1 MLLLLLACH
10 PAADTLGS
18 PAPLALP
25 DVPPGASSSSPGVH
39 PLPDRVIIIG
49 AGVAGMSA
57 AIEARAR
64 GAHVIVLERET
75 GTVGGAANEAALMMF
90 SGSAE
95 EADAGVTDSPE
106 QLLAEWPAITDG
118 DVGDDWVQRFAN
130 ENVPSVHDWLAA
142 MGVGW
147 GPPVLDP
154 SGGTTPRIHLI
165 TGGGEELVDV
175 LHAQLPEGIIRMGV
189 EATGLVQEASG
200 RVTGVQWRDVQTGEV
215 GLTEGRGV
223 VVATGGFGW
232 NLDKVREARPDLAD
246 VVLTRASWE
255 GADGNGLDMLR
266 GLGAATQN
274 LEAVGLYA
282 HSSRCPSDPSV
293 EMGVPFQFAVPWVNV
308 AGRRFVD
315 ESAMNDLRTAEAIV
329 DSGGA
334 AWMVF
339 DPDALTGAFVC
350 GSEAQ
355 TDRAFTLTELV
366 DEGFAHQEEDLFTL
380 GGAIGVDPLPFSAD
394 IEAYNQAIYAGAG
407 DVWRPDLT
415 GAMPVDTAPYF
426 AMPVAV
432 CVAKMFGGVDVDLDG
447 RVLTT
452 DGHVIR
458 GLYAAGEL
466 TGMAGGSLVGDA
478 GFTGSLSAVVLGGR
492 VAGEHAAT
500 DRVVR

>member
-1 MLLLLLACH
+1 MLLLLLACR
-10 PAADTLGS
+10 PAADTLGFS
-18 PAPLALP
+18 APLALP
-25 DVPPGASSSSPGVH
+25 GVPPIASSSPRVH

-106 QLLAEWPAITDG
+106 QLLSEWPAITDG
-118 DVGDDWVQRFAN
+118 DISDDWVQRFAN
-130 ENVPSVHDWLAA
+130 ENVPAVHDWLAA

-154 SGGTTPRIHLI
+154 SAGTTPRIHLI

-175 LHAQLPEGIIRMGV
+175 LHAQLPEGVIRMGV

-200 RVTGVQWRDVQTGEV
+200 RVTGVHWRDVQTGEV

-223 VVATGGFGW
+223 VVATGGFGR
-232 NLDKVREARPDLAD
+232 NLDTVREARPELAE
-246 VVLTRASWE
+246 VVLTHASWA

-274 LEAVGLYA
+274 LGAIGLYA
-282 HSSRCPSDPSV
+282 HSSRCPSDPLE
-293 EMGVPFQFAVPWVNV
+293 EMGVPFQFAVPWVD
-308 AGRRFVD
+308 ALGRRFVD
-315 ESAMNDLRTAEAIV
+315 ESVMNDLRTAESIV
-329 DSGGA
+329 DHGGA

-350 GSEAQ
+350 GDGAES
-355 TDRAFTLTELV
+355 DRLFTLTELV
-366 DEGFAHQEEDLFTL
+366 DEGFAHQEEDLLTL
-380 GGAIGVDPLPFSAD
+380 GGALGVDPQPFSAD
-394 IEAYNQAIYAGAG
+394 IEAYNEAIYAGAG